1 MFISPHAAILA
12 ALIALSIADTAM
24 TWHAIPAII
33 ARKTTDP
40 EKVAAKINS
49 HRRFLAMLIVP
60 YTIFSCLAAK
70 MTAELA
76 SPLPAAIVAGL
87 LVADLAFGL
96 YSMRRWAIATL
107 DPR

>member
-24 TWHAIPAII
+24 TWHAIPALVS
-33 ARKTTDP
+33 RKTTDP
-40 EKVAAKINS
+40 EKVAAKIHS
-49 HRRFLAMLIVP
+49 HRRFLTMLMIP
-60 YTIFSCLAAK
+60 YTLAACLAAK
-70 MTAELA
+70 MTVEIA

-87 LVADLAFGL
+87 LVADLVFGL
-96 YSMRRWAIATL
+96 YSMRRWATATL